1 MRFNNSILRS
11 CFFIDIQPIS
21 DNKMKNIK
29 FKTVFICKVN
39 SFLFACDY
47 KNKKIAQQN
56 DVVSNALCKAT
67 AHRF

>member
-47 KNKKIAQQN
+47 KNKKIQLWTIFKIISNCN
-56 DVVSNALCKAT
+56 DI
-67 AHRF
+67 